1 MPPTRRTQAE
11 RSAETT
17 TAVLDATVRCLIDLG
32 FGGTTITS
40 VASRAAVSRGA
51 VLHHYPSKEALILA
65 AVQRIVVQ
73 RTDEARALL
82 ALLPADASGSARLD
96 AAIDVMWSIYQGP
109 SMLAWLELAIASRAD
124 AALHELL
131 VEQSA
136 AFDADLMDAWHV
148 LFPPSELLP
157 EPFYGATPGLLHA
170 LLKGLAVDGLTRSDG
185 HDRAVRTLTSLKLL
199 LRLAADADPGRLRH
213 QLAEL
218 EGDTPS

>member
-1 MPPTRRTQAE
+1 MAPSRRTQAE

-17 TAVLDATVRCLIDLG
+17 AAVLDATVRCLVDLG

-82 ALLPADASGSARLD
+82 AVLPADASWSVRLES
-96 AAIDVMWSIYQGP
+96 AIDVMWSIYQGP
-109 SMLAWLELAIASRAD
+109 SMLAWLELALASRAD
-124 AALHELL
+124 AVLRELL
-131 VEQSA
+131 VEQSTT
-136 AFDADLMDAWHV
+136 FDADLMAAWQA
-148 LFPPSELLP
+148 LFPRNESLP
-157 EPFYGATPGLLHA
+157 EPLYGAMPGFLHT

-185 HDRAVRTLTSLKLL
+185 RDRAVRTLTSLKLL
-199 LRLAADADPGRLRH
+199 LRLAADADPAQLHH
-213 QLAEL
+213 QLALL
-218 EGDTPS
+218 EGDTTW

>member
-1 MPPTRRTQAE
+1 MPPSRRTQAE
-11 RSAETT
+11 RTAETT
-17 TAVLDATVRCLIDLG
+17 AAVLDATIQSLVDRG

-73 RTDEARALL
+73 RTEEARALL
-82 ALLPADASGSARLD
+82 GLLPADASGSARLE
-96 AAIDVMWSIYQGP
+96 AVIDVMWSIYQGP
-109 SMLAWLELAIASRAD
+109 SMVAWLELAISSRAD
-124 AALHELL
+124 TALHELV

-148 LFPPSELLP
+148 LFAQSEFLP
-157 EPFYGATPGLLHA
+157 EPFYGATPGFLHA

-185 HDRAVRTLTSLKLL
+185 HDRAGRTLTSLKLL
-199 LRLAADADPGRLRH
+199 LRLAADAHPARLRH
-213 QLAEL
+213 LLAQV

>member
-1 MPPTRRTQAE
+1 MPPSRRTQAE

-17 TAVLDATVRCLIDLG
+17 AAVLDATTGCLVELG

-40 VASRAAVSRGA
+40 VASRASVSRGA

-65 AVQRIVVQ
+65 AVQRIVAQ

-82 ALLPADASGSARLD
+82 ALLPADASWSARLE
-96 AAIDVMWSIYQGP
+96 AAIDVMWSVYQGP
-109 SMLAWLELAIASRAD
+109 SMQAWLELAVASRAD
-124 AALHELL
+124 ATLRELL

-136 AFDADLMDAWHV
+136 AFDADMVATWDV
-148 LFPPSELLP
+148 LFPPSESLP
-157 EPFYGATPGLLHA
+157 EPFYGAMPGFLHA

-199 LRLAADADPGRLRH
+199 LRLAADADPARLRD
-213 QLAEL
+213 QLAQL
-218 EGDTPS
+218 EGDTPW